1 MRDKFQRNKPQLGS
15 QKGTRLTCGHW
26 EMRWFS
32 SIAQR
37 LQQGA
42 LGFKAH
48 LLLQS
53 KRPRY
58 GQSCKQGL

>member
-1 MRDKFQRNKPQLGS
+1 M
-15 QKGTRLTCGHW
+15 CGHW
-26 EMRWFS
+26 EIRWFS

-53 KRPRY
+53 EQPRY